1 MVSFVVAYFG
11 LWRLYKISLWSVY
24 GFGGTAFCNTDKK
37 KERPK
42 MHRTPMNPNFRNL
55 PPTDRSRGCFKKMVL
70 FKRGTWQRVSS
81 CGSNLILELRANQL
95 TCHDFSEL
103 QGEFTGVLISEL
115 SLSLSLV
122 IVAMYRSP
130 SGHANVFLSLLELW
144 LTYLVSLNYSVI
156 TGTDH
161 NINLLSSTR
170 DRDEPVQIELCKT
183 Y

>member
-1 MVSFVVAYFG
+1 M
-11 LWRLYKISLWSVY
+11 
-24 GFGGTAFCNTDKK
+24 
-37 KERPK
+37 
-42 MHRTPMNPNFRNL
+42 
-55 PPTDRSRGCFKKMVL
+55 
-70 FKRGTWQRVSS
+70 
-81 CGSNLILELRANQL
+81 
-95 TCHDFSEL
+95 FSQEL
-103 QGEFTGVLISEL
+103 QGEFTGVLISE
-115 SLSLSLV
+115 LSLV

-170 DRDEPVQIELCKT
+170 DCDEPVQIELCKT